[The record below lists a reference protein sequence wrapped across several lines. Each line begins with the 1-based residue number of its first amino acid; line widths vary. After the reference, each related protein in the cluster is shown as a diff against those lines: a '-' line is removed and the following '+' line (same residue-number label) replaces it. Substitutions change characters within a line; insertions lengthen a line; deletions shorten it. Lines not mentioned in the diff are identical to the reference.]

1 MRLDHGIYN
10 TGMRQ
15 DFLPFH
21 CLNPYRKY
29 GSNIRTSIL
38 RDMVRTAFHRVVSI
52 KILQWTE
59 VDHPSGVR
67 HVNHTV
73 QVVPKLE
80 RSQDSCLGHS
90 RYVVCSSPDSYDTE
104 SHGTV
109 HAEVPAS
116 CFFGKKMKSV
126 RYFIAPL
133 ILFCSMS
140 WAGTQPLGGDF
151 TLNTTKNID
160 VSLSSFKGKVVLL
173 YFGFTHCPDMCPTE
187 LLQFKQVLEMLP
199 ADKRALVQ
207 PIFISVD
214 PKRDTAEVLDPYVG
228 FFDKRILALTGSEEE
243 LRKVAS
249 QYGAQFRYVPTG
261 STYTV
266 DHTVN
271 MFLINPQGK
280 LVRIIPY
287 GTPTQNVL
295 QLVTALLP

>member
-1 MRLDHGIYN
+1 
-10 TGMRQ
+10 
-15 DFLPFH
+15 
-21 CLNPYRKY
+21 
-29 GSNIRTSIL
+29 
-38 RDMVRTAFHRVVSI
+38 
-52 KILQWTE
+52 
-59 VDHPSGVR
+59 
-67 HVNHTV
+67 
-73 QVVPKLE
+73 
-80 RSQDSCLGHS
+80 
-90 RYVVCSSPDSYDTE
+90 
-104 SHGTV
+104 
-109 HAEVPAS
+109 
-116 CFFGKKMKSV
+116 MKSV